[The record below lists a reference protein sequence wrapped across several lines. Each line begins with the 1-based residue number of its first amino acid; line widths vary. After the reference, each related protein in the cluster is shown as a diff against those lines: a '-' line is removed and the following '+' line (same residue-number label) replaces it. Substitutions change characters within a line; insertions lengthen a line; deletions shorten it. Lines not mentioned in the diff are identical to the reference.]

1 MQKKAL
7 NNIEKACKIVEAA
20 DQKLIRT
27 AKRAFKEVAKV
38 ARKKRAN
45 SSLKPL
51 YIVDRLGGGR
61 DLVRG

>member
-7 NNIEKACKIVEAA
+7 NNIEKAYKIVEAA

-27 AKRAFKEVAKV
+27 AKQAFKEVVKV
-38 ARKKRAN
+38 AYKKRAN

-51 YIVDRLGGGR
+51 YIVNKLGGGR